1 MTRRCRASGIVPQWL
16 RVSVVFFGVSAND
29 AHELESELA
38 AANQAIE
45 NLVKEA
51 AANESRANALSEN
64 AWRWVFRY
72 RRIQRALRRVI
83 GRTNDSPSP
92 SIVNGNGTSTTA
104 LSEDTLTKLLAI
116 AKTELRHGRTA
127 AAAAVA
133 DLVVD
138 RFPKNPLP
146 GSLSSL
152 ERNADR
158 TPSQKANHHLALA
171 QAHYLLGEN
180 DAAASNYRAAL
191 TFNRDLPEAHS
202 GLAAINMP
210 GISYLEWLEK
220 LYHFLKPKNVIEIG
234 VSQSASLAR
243 VPAPAIAI
251 GVDPVPSV
259 IYPLQTEAHIFAET
273 SDDFFAKRN
282 VRELLRGEPL
292 SIGFI
297 DGSHLFEQALRDF
310 MNLEKFC
317 GPNSVIM
324 FHDTV
329 PLDEVTQRRT
339 PETHFSTGDVWKTVL
354 CLKQHRPDL
363 DLFTIATPPTGLTIV
378 TGMNPS
384 STILAEIYDDT
395 VADLLNLSFAAVE
408 NTLSSDLNLVPN
420 DWNVVE
426 TRLKSRGITAP

>member
-1 MTRRCRASGIVPQWL
+1 MRC
-16 RVSVVFFGVSAND
+16 VSVVFFGVSAND

-38 AANQAIE
+38 AADQAIE

-72 RRIQRALRRVI
+72 RRIQQALRRLT
-83 GRTNDSPSP
+83 GRNSADSTLA
-92 SIVNGNGTSTTA
+92 VQTNGTSTA
-104 LSEDTLTKLLAI
+104 AHSDETLTKLLAL
-116 AKTELRHGRTA
+116 AKSEARYGRNNA
-127 AAAAVA
+127 AASIVQLIAVHY
-133 DLVVD
+133 
-138 RFPKNPLP
+138 PQNPLP
-146 GSLSSL
+146 KSLLSL
-152 ERNADR
+152 EPSADR
-158 TPSQKANHHLALA
+158 TPSQKANYHVALA

-180 DAAASNYRAAL
+180 EAAASNYRTAL
-191 TFNRDLPEAHS
+191 TFNSDLPDAHS

-210 GISYLEWLEK
+210 GIPYLGWLEK
-220 LYHFLKPKNVIEIG
+220 LYHFLKPRNVIEIG

-273 SDDFFAKRN
+273 SDDFFARRN

-310 MNLEKFC
+310 INLEKYC
-317 GPNSVIM
+317 GPNSLIM

-329 PLDEVTQRRT
+329 PLDEFTQRRV
-339 PETHFSTGDVWKTVL
+339 PETHFSTGDVWKTIL
-354 CLKQHRPDL
+354 CLKQYRPDL
-363 DLFTIATPPTGLTIV
+363 EIFTIATAPTGLTLV
-378 TGMNPS
+378 TGLDPR
-384 STILAEIYDDT
+384 STILAEIYDR
-395 VADLLNLSFAAVE
+395 ALAELLNLPFEAVE
-408 NTLSSDLNLVPN
+408 HKLSSGLNMIPN
-420 DWNVVE
+420 EWNVVE
-426 TRLKSRGITAP
+426 TRLKRITAS

>member
-1 MTRRCRASGIVPQWL
+1 
-16 RVSVVFFGVSAND
+16 VVFFGVSAND

-51 AANESRANALSEN
+51 AASESRANALSEN

-72 RRIQRALRRVI
+72 RRIQRALRRLT
-83 GRTNDSPSP
+83 GRNSTTP
-92 SIVNGNGTSTTA
+92 VVQTNGTSA
-104 LSEDTLTKLLAI
+104 VAHSAAYSEDTLTKLLAL
-116 AKTELRHGRTA
+116 AKTEARHGRNNA
-127 AAAAVA
+127 AASIVQLIA
-133 DLVVD
+133 LHY
-138 RFPKNPLP
+138 PQNPLP
-146 GSLSSL
+146 QSLLSL
-152 ERNADR
+152 DPSADR
-158 TPSQKANHHLALA
+158 MPSQKANYHLALA

-180 DAAASNYRAAL
+180 EAAASNYRTAL
-191 TFNRDLPEAHS
+191 TFNGDLPDAHS

-210 GISYLEWLEK
+210 GIPYLDWLEK
-220 LYHFLKPKNVIEIG
+220 LYHFLKPRNVIEIG

-273 SDDFFAKRN
+273 SDDFFARRN

-310 MNLEKFC
+310 INLEKYC
-317 GPNSVIM
+317 GPNSLIM

-329 PLDEVTQRRT
+329 PLDELTQRRE
-339 PETHFSTGDVWKTVL
+339 PETHFSTGDVWKTIL
-354 CLKQHRPDL
+354 CLKQCRPDL
-363 DLFTIATPPTGLTIV
+363 EIFTIATAPTGLTLV
-378 TGMNPS
+378 LGLDPS
-384 STILAEIYDDT
+384 SDVLTKNYEHA
-395 VADLLNLSFAAVE
+395 VARFIDRGFSEVEHNLSSE
-408 NTLSSDLNLVPN
+408 LNLVPN

-426 TRLKSRGITAP
+426 RRLKGITEN